1 MAKITWSKTAL
12 NDIKSIASFIRK
24 DSHYYAKIFVKKLVS
39 SVDRL
44 DEFPLS
50 GRIVP
55 EFDDSQIRE
64 VIYQNYRIIY
74 FYDNSQI
81 KILSIVHSKQ
91 NL

>member
-24 DSHYYAKIFVKKLVS
+24 DSIYYSKIFIKKFVS

-55 EFDDSQIRE
+55 EFDDIQIRE
-64 VIYQNYRIIY
+64 IIYQNYRILY
-74 FYDNSQI
+74 FYDNDEI
-81 KILSIVHSKQ
+81 KILSIVNAKQ